1 MTAAPAGG
9 GAPLPSITAG
19 PSSAGSDATSSG
31 VAGTGAFNF
40 KSNEK
45 KNAWADALKS
55 SAPFIVLGLVY
66 WMINKK

>member
-9 GAPLPSITAG
+9 GTPLPSITAG
-19 PSSAGSDATSSG
+19 PSSAGAEASSSG

-55 SAPFIVLGLVY
+55 AAPFLILGFVY
-66 WMINKK
+66 WMTKRK